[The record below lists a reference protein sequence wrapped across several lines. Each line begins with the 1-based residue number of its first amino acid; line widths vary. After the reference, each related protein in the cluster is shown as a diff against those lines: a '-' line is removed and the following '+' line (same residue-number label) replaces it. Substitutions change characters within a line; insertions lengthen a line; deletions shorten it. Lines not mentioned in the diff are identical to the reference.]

1 MKLKF
6 RKRQKKIN
14 KTMCFLVFTND
25 IKMLLYRISVCLY
38 VSALGRLSL
47 NPFKIF
53 GSIMLTSIIYLCVLR
68 V

>member
-14 KTMCFLVFTND
+14 ITMCFLIFTND

-38 VSALGRLSL
+38 V
-47 NPFKIF
+47 
-53 GSIMLTSIIYLCVLR
+53 IIERMTLIVA
-68 V
+68 

>member
-38 VSALGRLSL
+38 VRIERMM
-47 NPFKIF
+47 FIV
-53 GSIMLTSIIYLCVLR
+53 T
-68 V
+68 